1 MILNFGSINIDNVY
15 QVLRFPNAG
24 ETISAK
30 GLKKVLG
37 GKGINQTIAAQRA
50 GAAILHIG
58 HVGEDEWIL
67 DQLSKMGVDKKF
79 IYSGAGVT
87 GHAIIYVNLEG
98 ENEIVLHA
106 GANEEFKHE
115 KCDEILDE
123 FIDEKP
129 WVILQNEINLSLEI
143 AIKAKQLG
151 FKVCY
156 SAAPFSAESIN
167 KILPYVDLLA
177 MNETEMKELQN
188 SSDKNVVDFGV
199 AMTLV
204 TLGSRGAELYIH
216 GEVIKQSSFD
226 IKPVDTTGAGDT
238 FLGSFIAR
246 YDCGESVK
254 SALQYASGAA
264 AIQITRM
271 GAAPAI
277 PTYNQVE
284 EFLNEKLQ

>member
-15 QVLRFPNAG
+15 QVSRFPGAG

-30 GLKKVLG
+30 SLEKILG
-37 GKGINQTIAAQRA
+37 GKGINQTIAVQRA
-50 GAAILHIG
+50 GAAIFHVG
-58 HVGEDEWIL
+58 HVGKDEWIF
-67 DQLSKMGVDKKF
+67 DQLSKMEVDKKF
-79 IYSGAGVT
+79 IYSCAGVT
-87 GHAIIYVNLEG
+87 GHAIIYVDNLG
-98 ENEIVLHA
+98 ENKIVIHA
-106 GANEEFKHE
+106 GANEQFKS
-115 KCDEILDE
+115 KQCDEILE
-123 FIDEKP
+123 QFKLEKP
-129 WVILQNEINLSLEI
+129 WVILQNEINLSLEV
-143 AIKAKQLG
+143 AIKAKELG

-156 SAAPFSAESIN
+156 SAAPFSSECVN

-188 SSDKNVVDFGV
+188 TSSKNLADFNV

-204 TLGSRGAELYIH
+204 TLGSRGAELYIQ
-216 GEVIKQSSFD
+216 GEVIKQTSFD

-246 YDCGESVK
+246 YDCGESVQ

-277 PTYNQVE
+277 PTYNQVQ
-284 EFLNEKLQ
+284 EFLNVNT